1 MLFLARC
8 AVCLVLAAATVRAT
22 SSLIPI
28 NSDDGQ
34 GAKDTVPGCSFGGN
48 YYGMREE
55 WHPDLG
61 EPFGVMFCIRCRCVQ
76 TSRKGKVDGRVSCK
90 NIKKECPKLTCPNP
104 VLNPK
109 QCCSTCPE
117 GAGSPQLNVSTTADT
132 GLPLAP
138 SRNPLKPGEILKPA
152 PLPKQSNDEERM
164 EKTAEEDS
172 EEDVYSV
179 LLTGSQMYPPVPTA
193 AAARGRLTLW
203 RKNLHYS
210 IHFSGMTRPRI
221 VRFTDRLG
229 TVLFEHEVRGTSQ
242 PHPSQVCGVWRNLHP
257 VYVRYLQRTMVYVT
271 LVTPSWPA
279 GEIRGKVHSDRVGG
293 LETFGSL
300 LTPPADDAHA
310 WLGAG
315 GEAVMVAGPDGTSV
329 DFMVMFKGLWDGKGN
344 SLVPVHL
351 QLTHPAWNI
360 TLRDTHAEITAQYN
374 EFAEVLTNLTEQ
386 ELGWMMNG
394 ELQLTVTA
402 GNLEHPREISG
413 PITLRQTCDTIHA
426 VMSGSQATP
435 ATETGAAGSAIF
447 HLHTNGSVQY
457 QISTAGLRSRVTSI
471 TLEFDEYHT
480 GVRRVVRDLT
490 STYSPFYQTATGM
503 EDQWSL
509 LDMHSFLHSDLWVN
523 VMTEEFP
530 AGQVRGRIEPLVYNG
545 HRARETGLP
554 TVLAGVNVFPPQRTG
569 AAGHAWLSI
578 DGDCSLHYEILVAG
592 LNRDVDTSVSAHLH
606 GFAEIGEMTTDWQN
620 EHKMVLKS
628 FYGSKAMGQLK
639 DIDEELL
646 SHIDQGRAYIQ
657 VSTKRRPFG
666 EIRGHVQIPN
676 RCHSRH
682 NLYEEEEQHS
692 VAMAQER
699 EYERVKEDPNSC
711 YFEGEYHGHGS
722 TWVPAYDEKCS
733 TCKCQ
738 KSTVICDPVA
748 CPQPDCYN
756 PVIPEGECCP
766 KCPDEIQNNQASRS
780 PQRNSA
786 VKGRKSGIIVQQE
799 TEGCYFDGDKK
810 FHGYG
815 EEWHPYVPPFGYIKC
830 AICVCEKGTN
840 QVTCNR
846 VRCPVLRCKTPIRVN
861 PTDCCKQCPETETNE
876 APITDDVVEEDWR
889 HEEEDSDQ
897 SFIWPT
903 ETTITRS
910 GTKTD
915 KGGCRFGKDTHQN
928 GESWNPKVPPFG
940 VMKCIQCVCKNGTAD
955 CRRPKCDKLNCNP
968 SDVVKEDGECCPRCR
983 GK

>member
-1 MLFLARC
+1 MLFLARS
-8 AVCLVLAAATVRAT
+8 AVCLLLAAATVRAS

-34 GAKDTVPGCSFGGN
+34 GTKDTVPGCSFGGK

-61 EPFGVMFCIRCRCVQ
+61 EPFGIMFCIRCRCVQ

-90 NIKKECPKLTCPNP
+90 NIKKECPILTCPNP
-104 VLNPK
+104 VISPK

-117 GAGSPQLNVSTTADT
+117 GTGAAQMNVSTTADA
-132 GLPLAP
+132 GLLLAP
-138 SRNPLKPGEILKPA
+138 SRNPLKPAEILKPA
-152 PLPKQSNDEERM
+152 PLPKQSNDQERM

-210 IHFSGMTRPRI
+210 IQFSGMARPRI

-242 PHPSQVCGVWRNLHP
+242 PLPSQVCGVWRNLHP
-257 VYVRYLQRTMVYVT
+257 VYVRYLQRSMVYVT

-279 GEIRGKVHSDRVGG
+279 GEIRGKVQSDRVGG

-300 LTPPADDAHA
+300 LTPNADDAHA

-315 GEAVMVAGPDGTSV
+315 GEAVLVAGPDGTSV
-329 DFMVMFKGLWDGKGN
+329 DFMVMFNGLWDGKEN

-351 QLTHPAWNI
+351 QLIHPGWNF
-360 TLRDTHAEITAQYN
+360 TLRETHADITAQYN
-374 EFAEVLTNLTEQ
+374 EFAEVWTNLTEQ
-386 ELGWMMNG
+386 ELDWMMRG
-394 ELQLTVTA
+394 ELRLTVTA

-426 VMSGSQATP
+426 VLSGSQAIP
-435 ATETGAAGSAIF
+435 RTETGAAGSAIF
-447 HLHTNGSVQY
+447 HIHTNGSVDY
-457 QISTAGLRSRVTSI
+457 QISTAGLRSRVTSL
-471 TLEFDEYHT
+471 TLEFEEFHT
-480 GVRRVVRDLT
+480 GARRVVRDLT
-490 STYSPFYQTATGM
+490 PTYNPFYQTATGM
-503 EDQWSL
+503 EEGWNL
-509 LDMHSFLHSDLWVN
+509 LDIHSFLHSDLWVN
-523 VMTEEFP
+523 VHTEEFP

-682 NLYEEEEQHS
+682 NLYEEEEQDS
-692 VAMAQER
+692 VAMTPDLD
-699 EYERVKEDPNSC
+699 YERVKEDPNSC
-711 YFEGEYHGHGS
+711 YFEGEYRGHGS
-722 TWVPAYDEKCS
+722 TWVPAYDQKCS

-766 KCPDEIQNNQASRS
+766 KCPDEIQNNQATRS
-780 PQRNSA
+780 QQRNSA

-810 FHGYG
+810 FHSYD

-840 QVTCNR
+840 QVNCNR
-846 VRCPVLRCKTPIRVN
+846 VRCPVLRCKNPIRVS
-861 PTDCCKQCPETETNE
+861 PTDCCKQCPASEANE
-876 APITDDVVEEDWR
+876 APGTDDVTEEDWR
-889 HEEEDSDQ
+889 HVEEESDQ
-897 SFIWPT
+897 SFVWPT
-903 ETTITRS
+903 ETTITGT
-910 GTKTD
+910 GTKTAQ
-915 KGGCRFGKDTHQN
+915 GGCRFGKDAYQN

-940 VMKCIQCVCKNGTAD
+940 VMKCIQCFCKNGAAD
-955 CRRPKCDKLNCNP
+955 CRRPKCEKLNCNP
-968 SDVVKEDGECCPRCR
+968 SDVIKEDGECCPRCR